1 MQTFLRWGL
10 GIVFLGLLYGAG
22 GFGAPI
28 HFYPWTAL
36 TGCLLVYAWKANRP
50 DTFALIFV
58 AYLMFF
64 SLDSGFLSHDAGEI
78 HLRWSALWGHFR
90 PRVGWLVLGGTATS
104 LVLRLINFP
113 VVFLPRPSQSGLRRG
128 SRDPSPGGRTPGR
141 TMAAASV
148 ERSRGFQTTVAIRH
162 LDLSFVVT
170 QQPIEVFAPAELK
183 QELAKWRGRTVFIDY
198 QVNVDGP
205 QTAARL
211 INEVFSSVGIT
222 VRGSDT
228 DAEAFVWIQDAEASG
243 RFAYAVV
250 SPLSTQNRIAN
261 ICGPTEL
268 TAAVMRAVGLF
279 FSRYGSETYPGTP
292 LRISS
297 AAPPAE
303 EDHARKVDSLLAEID
318 LRQSASAE
326 TEIVRMGETAVDNLV
341 DSAVQ
346 VNRLIC
352 AALLS
357 GDADQLHGLF
367 GQFAGRVRILGA
379 TRSPRAVKTLLDALA
394 DSTQT
399 ASSGLTGACVV
410 KNAAADALV
419 SIGAGAMPELRK
431 HLNHP
436 KPAIREAIRTVVR
449 RIESD

>member
-1 MQTFLRWGL
+1 M
-10 GIVFLGLLYGAG
+10 
-22 GFGAPI
+22 
-28 HFYPWTAL
+28 
-36 TGCLLVYAWKANRP
+36 
-50 DTFALIFV
+50 
-58 AYLMFF
+58 
-64 SLDSGFLSHDAGEI
+64 
-78 HLRWSALWGHFR
+78 
-90 PRVGWLVLGGTATS
+90 
-104 LVLRLINFP
+104 
-113 VVFLPRPSQSGLRRG
+113 
-128 SRDPSPGGRTPGR
+128 
-141 TMAAASV
+141 
-148 ERSRGFQTTVAIRH
+148 
-162 LDLSFVVT
+162 
-170 QQPIEVFAPAELK
+170 
-183 QELAKWRGRTVFIDY
+183 RGRTVFIDY

-211 INEVFSSVGIT
+211 INEVFSSVGIA
-222 VRGSDT
+222 VRGADT
-228 DAEAFVWIQDAEASG
+228 DAEAIVWIQDAEASD

-250 SPLSTQNRIAN
+250 SPVCTQNRVTN

-279 FSRYGSETYPGTP
+279 FSRYGSESYPGTP

-297 AAPPAE
+297 AATPTQE
-303 EDHARKVDSLLAEID
+303 ELARKVDSLLAEID

-326 TEIVRMGETAVDNLV
+326 AEIVRMGEAAVDNLV
-341 DSAVQ
+341 ASSLQ

-357 GDADQLHGLF
+357 GGADRLQGLF
-367 GQFAGRVRILGA
+367 GQFAGRLRILGA
-379 TRSPRAVKTLLDALA
+379 IRSPRAVKTLLDALA

-399 ASSGLTGACVV
+399 ASSGLSGAQVV
-410 KNAAADALV
+410 EDAAADALV

>member
-10 GIVFLGLLYGAG
+10 AIVFLGLLYGAG
-22 GFGAPI
+22 GFGAPV

-50 DTFALIFV
+50 DTLALIFV
-58 AYLMFF
+58 AYVMFF
-64 SLDSGFLSHDAGEI
+64 SLDSGFLSHEAGEI
-78 HLRWSALWGHFR
+78 HLRWSMLWEHFR
-90 PRVGWLVLGGTATS
+90 PRVGWLVLAGTVTS
-104 LVLRLINFP
+104 FVLRLINFP
-113 VVFLPRPSQSGLRRG
+113 RAFYREPPLGRFQRR
-128 SRDPSPGGRTPGR
+128 SHAPSPSVGMPGR
-141 TMAAASV
+141 AMPLAAV
-148 ERSRGFQTTVAIRH
+148 ERARELQTTVAIRR

-211 INEVFSSVGIT
+211 VNEVLSSVGIA
-222 VRGSDT
+222 VRGSDI
-228 DAEAFVWIQDAEASG
+228 DAEAFVWIQDGEATG
-243 RFAYAVV
+243 LFAYAVV
-250 SPLSTQNRIAN
+250 SPSITENRVAN

-279 FSRYGSETYPGTP
+279 FSRYDAGTYAGVP
-292 LRISS
+292 LRIGS
-297 AAPPAE
+297 AAADTK
-303 EDHARKVDSLLAEID
+303 EDVTRKVDGLLAEID
-318 LRQSASAE
+318 LRQSPSAE
-326 TEIVRMGETAVDNLV
+326 AEIVRIGESAVDNV
-341 DSAVQ
+341 ITSAVQ

-352 AALLS
+352 ASLLS
-357 GDADQLHGLF
+357 GDADPLQGLF
-367 GQFAGRVRILGA
+367 GKFATRLRILGA
-379 TRSPRAVKTLLDALA
+379 IRSPRAVKTLLDALA

-399 ASSGLTGACVV
+399 AASGLSGARVV
-410 KNAAADALV
+410 EDAANDALV
-419 SIGAGAMPELRK
+419 SIGAGAMSELRK